1 MTAHAHM
8 APDQIRASLKH
19 PVIDGDGHWVE
30 YNPAFAERLRKVGG
44 DVAADGFLAAM
55 GTTKTTLDMSVAERK
70 RRRLAMPG
78 FWTRQTSNTLDRATA
93 IMPRLLY
100 DRLDEF
106 GTDFAIIYPTAG
118 LRFPRIAD
126 DAARRAVIRGYNI
139 VTAEMFSKLSD
150 RMTPAAI
157 IPMHHPEEAIAEL
170 EFVTQQLGLRVG
182 MFGSAFPRPVASVSG
197 TDPDTKRLAVGY
209 EVFGIDSQYDYDPV
223 WAKCVE
229 LKIAPTFHSTGS
241 NQGLRNSPT
250 NFTYNHIGHF
260 ADAGHAAAKGLFL
273 GGVTRRFPE
282 LRFAFLEGGVAWG
295 AQLFGDLIEHW
306 ERRNI
311 NALESMKPEKLDRQ
325 LLMSLVEKYG
335 YDDIA
340 EQLKARDG
348 WPDPDMHG
356 TGGLEELDDFARCKI
371 TCKQDWLD
379 LYAVPYYFGCEADD
393 PSIAVAFGDTNKFH
407 VKLNALYSSDIGHFD
422 VIDMREP
429 LQEAYELVEDN
440 IINHD
445 DFEAFT
451 FSNVVR
457 LMGTQNPD
465 FFDGTRV
472 AKEAKAVLAQT
483 PTRIAAA

>member
-1 MTAHAHM
+1 MTSHAQL
-8 APDQIRASLKH
+8 APDKIRASLKH

-30 YNPAFAERLRKVGG
+30 YDPAFAERLRKVGG

-55 GTTKTTLDMSVAERK
+55 GATKTALDMSVAER
-70 RRRLAMPG
+70 RRRQLAMPG
-78 FWTRQTSNTLDRATA
+78 FWTRQTGNTLDRATA
-93 IMPRLLY
+93 IMPKLLY

-118 LRFPRIAD
+118 LRFPRIMD
-126 DAARRAVIRGYNI
+126 DAARRAVIRGYNV
-139 VTAEMFSKLSD
+139 VTADMFAKLSD

-157 IPMHHPEEAIAEL
+157 IPMHHPEEAIEEL
-170 EFVTQQLGLRVG
+170 EFVTKQLGLRVG
-182 MFGSAFPRPVASVSG
+182 MFGSVIPRPVASVIG
-197 TDPDTKRLAVGY
+197 TDADTKRLAVGY

-229 LKIAPTFHSTGS
+229 LKIAPTFHSAGS
-241 NQGLRNSPT
+241 NLGMRNSPT

-260 ADAGHAAAKGLFL
+260 AEAGHAAAKGIFL
-273 GGVTRRFPE
+273 GGVTRRFPG

-311 NALESMKPEKLDRQ
+311 NALENMKPEKLDRE

-340 EQLKARDG
+340 AQLKSRDG
-348 WPDPDMHG
+348 WPDPDMHS
-356 TGGLEELDDFARCKI
+356 TGGLEELDDFAKCKI

-379 LYAVPYYFGCEADD
+379 LYVEPYYFGCEADD
-393 PSIAVAFGDTNKFH
+393 PSIAVAFGDTNKYHAKF
-407 VKLNALYSSDIGHFD
+407 NALYSSDIGHFD

-440 IINHD
+440 IITHD

-457 LMGTQNPD
+457 LMGTQNPN
-465 FFDGTRV
+465 FFDGTSV
-472 AKEAKAVLAQT
+472 AEEAKAVLAQT
-483 PTRIAAA
+483 PTTVAAG